1 MKKSSKKVVSLQ
13 NKLIKTAMMSSILA
27 SLIALIALLG
37 FSIYQAMSVQD
48 EIMDEISDML
58 LISDIRHQAGQ
69 QLDELSDE
77 FDIEYRL
84 ALQQQTLTQSATF
97 KTEYATIKPFWLSHS
112 SYGFAWF
119 NGEIWRIY
127 QAEKT
132 EDHLHVLVMQP
143 LQARFKDTGNSL
155 LLYGGILLVL
165 WLIQG
170 LILYILLQKQFRLF
184 KSLSQEISLKN
195 INDLTPV
202 HAEIQQFKE
211 LQPLL
216 EQLNFLLAR
225 LDHSLLA
232 EQRFTADAS
241 HELRSPL
248 SAIQMRLQVLKR
260 KYHDLV
266 ELQPDLA
273 SIQQDVYRGTQV
285 LENLLLLARL
295 DPTQATQLPSKK
307 VNVRMIVD
315 TVIASFTESLQQKNV
330 QLHVQYHDI
339 ELNVNEELF
348 FICFRNLLDNAI
360 RYAPFGGTIELE
372 MQENQNNVEW
382 RIENQG
388 SGLTQDLVERL
399 GERFYRILG
408 NKTQGSGLGLSIC
421 KKIMALHQGQ
431 ILLSISKLGGLKVQ
445 LIFMK

>member
-27 SLIALIALLG
+27 GLIALLALLG

-97 KTEYATIKPFWLSHS
+97 QTEYATIKPFWLSHS
-112 SYGFAWF
+112 SYGFAWL

-184 KSLSQEISLKN
+184 KSLSQEISVKN

-260 KYHDLV
+260 KYHDLA
-266 ELQPDLA
+266 ELQPDSNTSD
-273 SIQQDVYRGTQV
+273 SIT
-285 LENLLLLARL
+285 
-295 DPTQATQLPSKK
+295 K
-307 VNVRMIVD
+307 
-315 TVIASFTESLQQKNV
+315 
-330 QLHVQYHDI
+330 
-339 ELNVNEELF
+339 
-348 FICFRNLLDNAI
+348 
-360 RYAPFGGTIELE
+360 
-372 MQENQNNVEW
+372 
-382 RIENQG
+382 
-388 SGLTQDLVERL
+388 
-399 GERFYRILG
+399 
-408 NKTQGSGLGLSIC
+408 
-421 KKIMALHQGQ
+421 
-431 ILLSISKLGGLKVQ
+431 
-445 LIFMK
+445 